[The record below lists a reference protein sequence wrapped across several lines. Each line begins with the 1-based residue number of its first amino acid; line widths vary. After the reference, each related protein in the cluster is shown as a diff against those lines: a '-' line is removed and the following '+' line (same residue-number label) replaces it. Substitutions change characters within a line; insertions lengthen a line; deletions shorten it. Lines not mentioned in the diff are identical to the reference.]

1 MPIGIERVS
10 NPEIG
15 IGGAYGAWGT
25 CCDNASL
32 PALVKDQLGYSLGDD
47 GALNLSELG
56 FNWRHILPD
65 LSTEEHDALEVE
77 VGARFLREAAAA
89 SGWEPSEVDAV
100 LIGVTMPVSE
110 DFVDRIASQ
119 AGIPEG
125 ALKVNIHKACDD
137 SVAGMNLALN
147 PQLATSHLLN
157 RNLARELLGKK
168 VLVGGIEGLSRV
180 MKTTYDRQALQLFGN
195 GAGIFGMI
203 PGRTLKF
210 LVGGSQEVYDEE
222 GVLQV
227 RMTYPHSPR
236 STDGTS
242 LIEASQTGEHS
253 FRVAG
258 LMHEPGADEGPVVM
272 AGPMGMVKL
281 FVRSG
286 VIAVRGVYG
295 SYRDLMAQLA
305 MPSKEIA
312 VGIVHHANYKI
323 NQLKAKQLLKEGI
336 AIPMPWLLSDF
347 GNVSAASAMIAF
359 MRKLTAL
366 APGDH
371 VLFDGFG
378 AGTYYDVLAVEMGG
392 NRLTPQPSDR
402 RGGMRLIVTSGAT
415 STLWRGQTIQPQRF
429 LCLRVQ
435 ADNLIGVRRCIC
447 RDRFTDRL
455 VGSPPASPARPAPGR
470 APRPPGQSAPRTAP
484 GCRRTDAVPRK
495 HRPGLGPGRGHRQG

>member
-1 MPIGIERVS
+1 MS
-10 NPEIG
+10 
-15 IGGAYGAWGT
+15 
-25 CCDNASL
+25 
-32 PALVKDQLGYSLGDD
+32 
-47 GALNLSELG
+47 
-56 FNWRHILPD
+56 
-65 LSTEEHDALEVE
+65 
-77 VGARFLREAAAA
+77 
-89 SGWEPSEVDAV
+89 
-100 LIGVTMPVSE
+100 
-110 DFVDRIASQ
+110 
-119 AGIPEG
+119 
-125 ALKVNIHKACDD
+125 IHKACDGA
-137 SVAGMNLALN
+137 VAGLNLALN
-147 PQLATSHLLN
+147 PQMLTGQLLN
-157 RNLARELLGKK
+157 RNLAKELVGKK

-227 RMTYPHSPR
+227 RMAYPHSHRRTGPVAHRGDANRGAQHPR
-236 STDGTS
+236 CRTHAR
-242 LIEASQTGEHS
+242 ASDDS
-253 FRVAG
+253 
-258 LMHEPGADEGPVVM
+258 GAVVM

-286 VIAVRGVYG
+286 VTAVRGVYG

-336 AIPMPWLLSDF
+336 SIPMPWLLSDF

-392 NRLTPQPSDR
+392 NRAKRSNRAAEKADR
-402 RGGMRLIVTSGAT
+402 AT
-415 STLWRGQTIQPQRF
+415 LSLFR
-429 LCLRVQ
+429 
-435 ADNLIGVRRCIC
+435 
-447 RDRFTDRL
+447 
-455 VGSPPASPARPAPGR
+455 
-470 APRPPGQSAPRTAP
+470 
-484 GCRRTDAVPRK
+484 
-495 HRPGLGPGRGHRQG
+495 

>member
-1 MPIGIERVS
+1 MTQPTDGRDPAADGPEVPASFFERPGVKVETISVGPGVRLGIERVTNS
-10 NPEIG
+10 AIG
-15 IGGAYGAWGT
+15 IGGAYGTWGEP
-25 CCDNASL
+25 CGNAEL
-32 PALVKDQLGYSLGDD
+32 PEAV
-47 GALNLSELG
+47 E
-56 FNWRHILPD
+56 HILGHPLESSPLNVGD
-65 LSTEEHDALEVE
+65 FGFFFRHHVPELTPEEHLEVE
-77 VGARFLREAAAA
+77 LAAGARFLTEAISAT
-89 SGWEPSEVDAV
+89 GWQPDEVDAV

-110 DFVDRIASQ
+110 DFVERIASR

-125 ALKVNIHKACDD
+125 ALKVSIHKACDG

-147 PQLATSHLLN
+147 PQLAVNHLLN

-227 RMTYPHSPR
+227 RMTYPHSPGEPMERR
-236 STDGTS
+236 SS
-242 LIEASQTGEHS
+242 KPCRPANIS

-258 LMHEPGADEGPVVM
+258 LMHEPSTDAGPVVM

-312 VGIVHHANYKI
+312 VGDCASRQLQDQSAQGEAVAERGDCHPDAVAAERLRQRQRCLGDDCLHAE
-323 NQLKAKQLLKEGI
+323 AH
-336 AIPMPWLLSDF
+336 
-347 GNVSAASAMIAF
+347 
-359 MRKLTAL
+359 AL

-378 AGTYYDVLAVEMGG
+378 AGTYYDVLAVEMGH
-392 NRLTPQPSDR
+392 
-402 RGGMRLIVTSGAT
+402 
-415 STLWRGQTIQPQRF
+415 
-429 LCLRVQ
+429 
-435 ADNLIGVRRCIC
+435 
-447 RDRFTDRL
+447 
-455 VGSPPASPARPAPGR
+455 
-470 APRPPGQSAPRTAP
+470 
-484 GCRRTDAVPRK
+484 K
-495 HRPGLGPGRGHRQG
+495 

>member
-1 MPIGIERVS
+1 MSDNTTLENQPAATGSFYERPGVRIDSIPIGPGVPIGIERVS

-15 IGGAYGAWGT
+15 IGGAYGAWGES
-25 CCDNASL
+25 CNNAAL
-32 PALVKDQLGYSLGDD
+32 PAKVEDQLGYSLGED

-65 LSTEEHDALEVE
+65 LTAEEHDALEVE

-89 SGWEPSEVDAV
+89 NGWEPSEVDAV

-119 AGIPEG
+119 AGVPAS
-125 ALKVNIHKACDD
+125 ALKVSIHKACDG
-137 SVAGMNLALN
+137 SVAGLNLALN
-147 PQLATSHLLN
+147 PQLVTNRLLN

-180 MKTTYDRQALQLFGN
+180 MKATYDRQALQLFGN
-195 GAGIFGMI
+195 GAGILGVI
-203 PGRTLKF
+203 PGQTFKF

-236 STDGTS
+236 RTDGES
-242 LIEASQTGEHS
+242 LIEVMQIGEHDI
-253 FRVAG
+253 RIAG
-258 LMHEPGADEGPVVM
+258 LMHEPADGEGPVVM

-286 VIAVRGVYG
+286 VTAVRGVYG

-305 MPSKEIA
+305 TPSKEIV

-323 NQLKAKQLLKEGI
+323 NLLKAKQLQKEGI
-336 AIPMPWLLSDF
+336 SFPMPWLLSDF

-359 MRKLTAL
+359 MRKLTTL

-392 NRLTPQPSDR
+392 Q
-402 RGGMRLIVTSGAT
+402 AT
-415 STLWRGQTIQPQRF
+415 
-429 LCLRVQ
+429 
-435 ADNLIGVRRCIC
+435 
-447 RDRFTDRL
+447 
-455 VGSPPASPARPAPGR
+455 
-470 APRPPGQSAPRTAP
+470 
-484 GCRRTDAVPRK
+484 
-495 HRPGLGPGRGHRQG
+495 

>member
-1 MPIGIERVS
+1 MSENTAPENQPAPTGPFFARPGVRVESIPIGPGVPIGIERVS

-15 IGGAYGAWGT
+15 IGGAYGAWGA

-32 PALVKDQLGYSLGDD
+32 PALVEDQLGYSLGDD

-56 FNWRHILPD
+56 FNWRHILPA
-65 LSTEEHDALEVE
+65 LSAEEHDALEVE
-77 VGARFLREAAAA
+77 VGARFLREATAA

-110 DFVDRIASQ
+110 DFVERIASR

-125 ALKVNIHKACDD
+125 ALKVSIHKACDG

-147 PQLATSHLLN
+147 PQLAVNHLLN

-236 STDGTS
+236 KTDGTS
-242 LIEASQTGEHS
+242 LIEAMQTGEHS

-258 LMHEPGADEGPVVM
+258 LMHEPSTDSGAVVM

-392 NRLTPQPSDR
+392 N
-402 RGGMRLIVTSGAT
+402 
-415 STLWRGQTIQPQRF
+415 
-429 LCLRVQ
+429 
-435 ADNLIGVRRCIC
+435 
-447 RDRFTDRL
+447 
-455 VGSPPASPARPAPGR
+455 AS
-470 APRPPGQSAPRTAP
+470 
-484 GCRRTDAVPRK
+484 
-495 HRPGLGPGRGHRQG
+495 

>member
-1 MPIGIERVS
+1 MSENTTPENQPVPAGPFFARPGVRVESIPIGPGVPIGIERVS

-15 IGGAYGAWGT
+15 IGGAYGAWGN

-32 PALVKDQLGYSLGDD
+32 PALVEDHLGYALGED
-47 GALNLSELG
+47 GALHLSELG
-56 FNWRHILPD
+56 FLWRHHVPD
-65 LSTEEHDALEVE
+65 LSVEEHVAVEVE

-89 SGWEPSEVDAV
+89 SGWDPSEVDAV
-100 LIGVTMPVSE
+100 LIGVTTPVSE
-110 DFVDRIASQ
+110 DFVDRIARQ
-119 AGIPEG
+119 AGVPDR
-125 ALKVNIHKACDD
+125 ALKVSIHKACDG
-137 SVAGMNLALN
+137 SVAGLNLALN
-147 PQLATSHLLN
+147 PQLATNQLLN
-157 RNLARELLGKK
+157 RNLAKELFGKK

-227 RMTYPHSPR
+227 RMTYPHSHR
-236 STDGTS
+236 RTEGKS
-242 LIEASQTGEHS
+242 LVEAMQTGEHS

-258 LMHEPGADEGPVVM
+258 LMHEPSDDAGAVVM

-286 VIAVRGVYG
+286 VTAVRGVYG

-312 VGIVHHANYKI
+312 VAIVHHANYKI

-359 MRKLTAL
+359 MRKLSAL

-392 NRLTPQPSDR
+392 N
-402 RGGMRLIVTSGAT
+402 
-415 STLWRGQTIQPQRF
+415 
-429 LCLRVQ
+429 
-435 ADNLIGVRRCIC
+435 
-447 RDRFTDRL
+447 
-455 VGSPPASPARPAPGR
+455 AS
-470 APRPPGQSAPRTAP
+470 
-484 GCRRTDAVPRK
+484 
-495 HRPGLGPGRGHRQG
+495 